1 MKRSF
6 KSFAVG
12 FLCGTL
18 LLGSIPAMASTVRE
32 LSASFNG
39 IKITLDSQ
47 EIVPT
52 DALGNPVEPFV
63 VDGTTYLPV
72 RAVASAVGLDVA
84 WDGETQTVVLT
95 TPGAVT
101 DSVDAVISKVLY
113 DDDNVTIEF
122 DRFYVRYPSDLE
134 RLGAEAMGI
143 EVLPD
148 SVAVFRIT
156 NKTERELTFQ
166 PGAISFDGMS
176 YQFSGSE
183 DVAAKSAGRV
193 EFTVYE
199 ETIDIGNCKRMSGKV
214 SVVDFSK
221 DILTQ
226 SYDVSWT
233 DVEIG

>member
-39 IKITLDSQ
+39 IKITLDGQ

-84 WDGETQTVVLT
+84 WDGETQTVVLK
-95 TPGAVT
+95 TPGAVQPDAEPAEDT
-101 DSVDAVISKVLY
+101 TPETEIFLSAGNYFAGVDFPAGTY
-113 DDDNVTIEF
+113 DI
-122 DRFYVRYPSDLE
+122 
-134 RLGAEAMGI
+134 
-143 EVLPD
+143 
-148 SVAVFRIT
+148 VAVSGGGNVLSSNFINGGINAVLGDESYTSEYGDFYQRGYKNIRLPEGTELRI
-156 NKTERELTFQ
+156 
-166 PGAISFDGMS
+166 MS
-176 YQFSGSE
+176 SL
-183 DVAAKSAGRV
+183 
-193 EFTVYE
+193 
-199 ETIDIGNCKRMSGKV
+199 
-214 SVVDFSK
+214 VVQLIPK
-221 DILTQ
+221 N
-226 SYDVSWT
+226 
-233 DVEIG
+233 